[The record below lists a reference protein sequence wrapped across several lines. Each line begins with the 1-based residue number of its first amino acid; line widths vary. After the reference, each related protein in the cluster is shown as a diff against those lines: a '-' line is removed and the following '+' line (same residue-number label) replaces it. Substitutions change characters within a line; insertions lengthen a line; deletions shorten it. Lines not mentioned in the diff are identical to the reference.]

1 MNSIKYVQTL
11 QEYSRFLQI
20 LVHLELSGST
30 KRDKYI
36 AISGIKNFFFFFT
49 LAIKNL
55 NEIQTK

>member
-36 AISGIKNFFFFFT
+36 AISGIKNFFFFT
-49 LAIKNL
+49 LAMKNL
-55 NEIQTK
+55 KEIQTK

>member
-36 AISGIKNFFFFFT
+36 AISGIKNFFFFF
-49 LAIKNL
+49 LL
-55 NEIQTK
+55 WP

>member
-36 AISGIKNFFFFFT
+36 AISGIKNFFFFFYFGHEEF
-49 LAIKNL
+49 KRNP
-55 NEIQTK
+55 N